1 MTTEETQSRPNAT
14 QVPSAENHDPI
25 QFPRTLVLHVNNFSV
40 GRETHRVDGGD
51 GSYTTER
58 ARSYL
63 VEPHGHPG
71 RYAISTV
78 WFLSGHPD
86 LILHDGLARTSPHV
100 ASTVTTLGIADVC
113 ILLPPIRNGGPQSQ
127 EIVSVPHAKPEKN
140 RVYRFEIE
148 VPSNGSQD
156 MVREKFEWRKGSG
169 AYSKQLGNGKG
180 WELVRMSGTQGG
192 GIITHDGK
200 EVVGACKRTRFHV
213 RGGDRNLGF
222 LCLGSGQTELGS
234 RWAIMA
240 FMSSLCIFQHRYA

>member
-1 MTTEETQSRPNAT
+1 MSEGTQGSPDAD
-14 QVPSAENHDPI
+14 QAHPAESHDPI
-25 QFPRTLVLHVNNFSV
+25 QFPQTLVLHVNNISV

-51 GSYTTER
+51 GTYTTER
-58 ARSYL
+58 AHNFL
-63 VEPHGHPG
+63 VDPHGHPG

-86 LILHDGLARTSPHV
+86 LILHDGVARTSPHL
-100 ASTVTTLGIADVC
+100 ASTVTTIGIADVC
-113 ILLPPIRNGGPQSQ
+113 ILLPPIREGRPQTK
-127 EIVSVPHAKPEKN
+127 ETVSVPPAKPEKN

-156 MVREKFEWRKGSG
+156 VVREKFEWRKGSG
-169 AYSKQLGNGKG
+169 GYSKDLGNGKG
-180 WELVRMSGTQGG
+180 WELVRMSGIQGG
-192 GIITHDGK
+192 GLVTRDGK
-200 EVVGACKRTRFHV
+200 EVVGACKRMRFHI
-213 RGGDRNLGF
+213 RGGDRNFGF